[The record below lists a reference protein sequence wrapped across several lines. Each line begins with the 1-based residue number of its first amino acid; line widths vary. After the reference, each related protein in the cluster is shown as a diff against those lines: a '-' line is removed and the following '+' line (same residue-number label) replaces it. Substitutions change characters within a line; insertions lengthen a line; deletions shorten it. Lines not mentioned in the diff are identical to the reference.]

1 MVRVLHHGTD
11 VSHPE
16 QIRGTA
22 ARPAKPSYGELL
34 MRSVFVLIER
44 RGEA

>member
-1 MVRVLHHGTD
+1 MGGVLHHGTD

-16 QIRGTA
+16 QIHGTA
-22 ARPAKPSYGELL
+22 TRAARASYGDVL